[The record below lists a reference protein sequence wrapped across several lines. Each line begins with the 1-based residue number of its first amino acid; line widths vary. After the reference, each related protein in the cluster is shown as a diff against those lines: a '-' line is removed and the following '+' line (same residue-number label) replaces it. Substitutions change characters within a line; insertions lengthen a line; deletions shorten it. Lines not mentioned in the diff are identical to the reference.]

1 VLHYANHGR
10 DNYIYQL
17 KDGVSTLL
25 LEQET
30 KFIQIWKDNL
40 YFLGYNMFD
49 GLHTNLYKY
58 NLESKKLETLFEADI
73 TWMFVNENGI
83 YLNLENQ
90 GNYEFCRLS
99 FDGQIIEQAQWEFF
113 LLYKDYYLVLEKD
126 YDRFIKIKF
135 IHNSSGECILEIPD
149 VYKGGITTSSLELL

>member
-1 VLHYANHGR
+1 MHYANHGR

-30 KFIQIWKDNL
+30 KFIQILKDNL

-73 TWMFVNENGI
+73 TWMFVDENG
-83 YLNLENQ
+83 
-90 GNYEFCRLS
+90 
-99 FDGQIIEQAQWEFF
+99 FF
-113 LLYKDYYLVLEKD
+113 ESRKSRKL
-126 YDRFIKIKF
+126 
-135 IHNSSGECILEIPD
+135 
-149 VYKGGITTSSLELL
+149 